1 MEHYGQYGHAQGPI
15 PPQKKKRP
23 WLWFVIGAVIVL
35 PVAFIVTSLTVNG
48 ATKVNRIVSLSDGVP
63 EPDWKLV
70 LDRKPSNDITC
81 IPFDQS
87 CHELFRV
94 WEAPEPVDLQELVDA
109 TGYDLKVGTTYRPDC
124 AEGYEGRIRMR
135 ICVEDR
141 EVRLNMND

>member
-1 MEHYGQYGHAQGPI
+1 MS
-15 PPQKKKRP
+15 
-23 WLWFVIGAVIVL
+23 VV
-35 PVAFIVTSLTVNG
+35 FIVASLTVNG

-63 EPDWKLV
+63 EPDWKPV

-94 WEAPEPVDLQELVDA
+94 WKAPEPVDLQELVDA